1 MQRKE
6 PTLGGSAALEPSLDL
21 TSSEGKN
28 ESPEP
33 QVIVEERRGGFSFLG
48 LCALIM
54 AMAGLGASGF
64 LYQQWQDSRTLLSQ
78 AEARIADAESRIAEL
93 EKRFNL
99 SDEESTASVEVL
111 NAKAKENSSE
121 IRKLWGVAYDTNRK
135 SIATN
140 KTAVAANKK
149 QVAAL
154 SAKLSGL
161 EGSVKKI
168 ASVEA
173 SLAEL
178 REGNTDSQREMT
190 DKLARLE
197 RQLASV
203 RSDLTLRVG
212 ANEEAVESIDAYRRS
227 VNKDL
232 VQLRDAIRSLQSGS
246 DSTASSL

>member
-1 MQRKE
+1 MQRRE
-6 PTLGGSAALEPSLDL
+6 PTLDGSAAIEPTLAPRSREPREP
-21 TSSEGKN
+21 TA
-28 ESPEP
+28 EP

-48 LCALIM
+48 LCALVL
-54 AMAGLGASGF
+54 AMGGLAASGF
-64 LYQQWQDSRTLLSQ
+64 LYQQWQEGRTQLVD
-78 AEARIADAESRIAEL
+78 AEARIADAENRIAEL

-111 NAKAKENSSE
+111 SAKAKENSAE

-135 SIATN
+135 SIAAN
-140 KTAVAANKK
+140 KTAAAANKK

-154 SAKLSGL
+154 STKLNGL
-161 EGSVKKI
+161 DASVKKI
-168 ASVEA
+168 ASVETA
-173 SLAEL
+173 LAEL
-178 REGNTDSQREMT
+178 RKGNIESKREMT

-203 RSDLTLRVG
+203 RSDLTMRVG

-232 VQLRDAIRSLQSGS
+232 VQLRDAIRSLQSS
-246 DSTASSL
+246 EPTASSM